1 MRQKFLIALLAVT
14 AAAVVVAVFSSLGG
28 GPNSDP
34 RIGQPVLTDLA
45 PHLAEVGQVA
55 LMHGESKTTLAR
67 RGDRW
72 VVAERDDY
80 PADAAKLRQLLLGLA
95 ALAYVEPKTKEAK
108 NYPKLQVED
117 AGAKDSKSTL
127 VTVSG
132 AQGSLLGE
140 LIAGKRV
147 TDALGGGDDGVYVRK
162 PGDAQSWLARGT
174 LDLSDTPGWL
184 DPALLDL
191 PAAGVKEALF
201 SPPEGSP
208 LSIARD
214 KPEDKFHL
222 GALPKDNKLRG
233 DDALYAAAGALA
245 GLQLSDVKP
254 DSDFAWPKTG
264 ESRARFT
271 FFDGL
276 VVTVEIVDVD
286 KTGWARFTASGSSAE
301 SSAKA
306 RELNARTAHWVY
318 ALPAYKANLLK
329 TRLTDLLA
337 PAKSS

>member
-1 MRQKFLIALLAVT
+1 MRQKSLIALLAVT
-14 AAAVVVAVFSSLGG
+14 LVAAVLAVFSGLGG

-34 RIGQPVLTDLA
+34 RIGHPVLTDLA
-45 PHLAEVGQVA
+45 PHLAEIEQVA

-67 RGDRW
+67 HGDRW
-72 VVAERDDY
+72 VVAERNDY
-80 PADAAKLRQLLLGLA
+80 PADAKKLRQLLLGLA

-108 NYPKLQVED
+108 NYPRLEVED
-117 AGAKDSKSTL
+117 AGAKGSQSTL

-132 AQGSLLGE
+132 AQGALLGE
-140 LIAGKRV
+140 IIAGKRV

-191 PAAGVKEALF
+191 PAAGVKEVQV
-201 SPPEGSP
+201 SPPGESP
-208 LSIARD
+208 LAIARD
-214 KPEDKFHL
+214 KLEDKFHL
-222 GALPKDNKLRG
+222 AALPKDRKLRG
-233 DDALYAAAGALA
+233 DDALDAVAGALA
-245 GLQLSDVKP
+245 GLQLTDVKP
-254 DSDFAWPKTG
+254 DADFAWPKTG

-276 VVTVEIVDVD
+276 VVTVELVDLD
-286 KTGWARFTASGSSAE
+286 KTSWARITATGSGDASAR
-301 SSAKA
+301 A
-306 RELNARTAHWVY
+306 RELNARTAPWVY
-318 ALPAYKANLLK
+318 ALPAYKAKLLK
-329 TRLTDLLA
+329 TRLADLLA